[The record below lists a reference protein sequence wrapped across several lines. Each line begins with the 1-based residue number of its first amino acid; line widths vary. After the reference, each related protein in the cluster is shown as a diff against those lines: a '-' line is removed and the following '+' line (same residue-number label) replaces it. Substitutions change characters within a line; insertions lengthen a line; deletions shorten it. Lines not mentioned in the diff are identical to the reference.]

1 LTFLAQ
7 GAEAMRRVLAWIVLA
22 PIAILA
28 LIFAVANRQLVT
40 ISVDPFSIEA
50 PAYAVQVPAFLVIFV
65 SLIFGVIIGGT
76 AVWFGKLRWQ
86 MAAHR
91 AEKELARLR
100 TERAEAEERMRAA
113 AYSPSRSLM
122 PPVA

>member
-7 GAEAMRRVLAWIVLA
+7 GAGAMRRVLVWIVLA

-113 AYSPSRSLM
+113 VYSPSRSLT

>member
-1 LTFLAQ
+1 
-7 GAEAMRRVLAWIVLA
+7 MRKVLAWIVLV
-22 PIAILA
+22 PIAVLA

-40 ISVDPFSIEA
+40 ISVDPFSVEN
-50 PAYAVQVPAFLVIFV
+50 PAYAVQVPAFLVIFI
-65 SLIFGVIIGGT
+65 SLIVGVILGGT

-113 AYSPSRSLM
+113 AYSPSRSLI
-122 PPVA
+122 PPAA

>member
-1 LTFLAQ
+1 
-7 GAEAMRRVLAWIVLA
+7 MRRAFAWIVLA
-22 PIAILA
+22 PIAVLA
-28 LIFAVANRQLVT
+28 LVFAVANRQLVT
-40 ISVDPFSIEA
+40 ISVDPFSVEA
-50 PAYAVQVPAFLVIFV
+50 PAYAVQVPVFLVMFI
-65 SLIFGVIIGGT
+65 SLIVGVLIGGT

-100 TERAEAEERMRAA
+100 AERAETEQRVRAA

-122 PPVA
+122 PPAA